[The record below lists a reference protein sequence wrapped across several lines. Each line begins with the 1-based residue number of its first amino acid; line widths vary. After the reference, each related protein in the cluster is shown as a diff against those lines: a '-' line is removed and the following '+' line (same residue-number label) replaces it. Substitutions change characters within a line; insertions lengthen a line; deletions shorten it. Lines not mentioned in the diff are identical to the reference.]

1 MWAKASIFRIGPFWP
16 PRRTRTLVV
25 DDGRVLTLDEPA
37 VIDEALA
44 LGDKLGGAANLQ
56 QQRDATI
63 AVADDRSGRRMKVKG
78 WRATFRRCFGRG
90 GLVQGRR
97 SPPVSRFGRGW
108 GAGGWFWP
116 LFAQAGWSSTAVGGV
131 RLRVGA
137 SR

>member
-56 QQRDATI
+56 QQRNATI
-63 AVADDRSGRRMKVKG
+63 AVADDRLGR
-78 WRATFRRCFGRG
+78 T
-90 GLVQGRR
+90 
-97 SPPVSRFGRGW
+97 P
-108 GAGGWFWP
+108 GAV
-116 LFAQAGWSSTAVGGV
+116 ANEASAA
-131 RLRVGA
+131 A
-137 SR
+137 SRANAGVSLGAFAHGSYGCRRRP

>member
-56 QQRDATI
+56 QQRECA
-63 AVADDRSGRRMKVKG
+63 A
-78 WRATFRRCFGRG
+78 
-90 GLVQGRR
+90 R
-97 SPPVSRFGRGW
+97 SPRQSLVTRERASTPLEAGLLLAGHCTANGPSRPGPVRGCLSGW
-108 GAGGWFWP
+108 GG
-116 LFAQAGWSSTAVGGV
+116 
-131 RLRVGA
+131 
-137 SR
+137 